1 MVKMDISTNKLVR
14 EETYYAKICKL
25 LLDKHNVSCEDAG
38 SLLHELIDIME
49 QEYSHGVTDAST
61 ESVPKSVPES
71 MQLVECDLDQEDF

>member
-1 MVKMDISTNKLVR
+1 MSF
-14 EETYYAKICKL
+14 
-25 LLDKHNVSCEDAG
+25 G